1 MRPMRRLALLLLA
14 ALGLNAQTLHLEEV
28 QERRLANGV
37 RVLVVERRG
46 LSAFHATLVFRGGR
60 AEESPAMAGATDL
73 LARALYGSSWPED
86 LDAAKGA
93 GSLDA
98 LLREEEALLESLR
111 LERLR
116 QRKDPEGASQ
126 LPALGANLWTLHEA
140 VRARFSASPLA
151 DVYAAR
157 GGRQSATPGAD
168 ALLVEAELP
177 AADFEFW
184 CRTEAQRLAA
194 LQLSRFSEARAALV
208 AELRA
213 RGPQSLGLLQGAALP
228 GHPYGRDLADHLPAL
243 EAMRRSDL
251 QAWARL
257 ACRPDRLTLVLVGGL
272 GMDAVL
278 PLVER
283 HFGALPSPSAHGTAG
298 AAEDPLL
305 PEIPADLGD
314 RRIQASVGG
323 PARLLVGWRIPP
335 RPHRDHLALRLAGRL
350 LAGPSGRLVQ
360 RLVRQKL
367 LAQSAEVRMDV
378 PGGRLPGLLV
388 VELAPAEGHSL
399 AEVESALHTE
409 ILRLQQE
416 PIPAD
421 EWQRAL
427 TLIDVEMLRT
437 GDEPAA
443 LARGLGMAWVESGG
457 WRQAE
462 QEAQRLRNTG
472 PEIVQAA
479 ARVWLGPSH
488 RTTLWLQAGSDE
500 SQDPLEAETARVLK
514 ALAASR
520 IQDLAQ
526 REHMVSEGLR
536 QLRMLS
542 VEERRRTLKLLEA
555 QLAPEKR

>member
-1 MRPMRRLALLLLA
+1 MRRLALLLLA
-14 ALGLNAQTLHLEEV
+14 TLSLQAQAPHLAEV
-28 QERRLANGV
+28 QERRLANGL

-46 LSAFHATLVFRGGR
+46 LGAFHAALVFRGGQ

-73 LARALYGSSWPED
+73 LARALYGATWPED

-98 LLREEEALLESLR
+98 LLKEEEGLLESLR

-116 QRKDPEGASQ
+116 QRKDPAGASQ

-140 VRARFSASPLA
+140 VRARFSHSPLT

-157 GGRQSATPGAD
+157 GGRWAATAGAD
-168 ALLVEAELP
+168 ALLVETELP
-177 AADFEFW
+177 TADFEFW
-184 CRTEAQRLAA
+184 CRTEAQRLTV

-251 QAWARL
+251 QAWARQ
-257 ACRPDRLTLVLVGGL
+257 ACRPDRLTLVLVGGFSL
-272 GMDAVL
+272 ETAL
-278 PLVER
+278 PLLER
-283 HFGALPSPSAHGTAG
+283 HFGALPAG
-298 AAEDPLL
+298 PAIGGSEDPLL

-314 RRIQASVGG
+314 RRIQAALGG
-323 PARLLVGWRIPP
+323 GSGLLLVGWRIPP
-335 RPHRDHLALRLAGRL
+335 RPHRDHLALRLAARL
-350 LAGPSGRLVQ
+350 LGGGPSGRLAQ
-360 RLVRQKL
+360 RLVRQKA
-367 LAQSAEVRMDV
+367 LAQSVEVRMDL

-388 VELAPAEGHSL
+388 ISAVPAEGHSL
-399 AEVESALHTE
+399 AEVEGAVHTE

-421 EWQRAL
+421 DWQRAL
-427 TLIDVEMLRT
+427 TQIDVEQLRVQ
-437 GDEPAA
+437 DEPAA
-443 LARGLGMAWVESGG
+443 LAQALGLAWVEAGD

-462 QEAQRLRNTG
+462 QELQRLRNLG
-472 PEIVQAA
+472 PEAVQAA
-479 ARVWLGPSH
+479 ARVWLNPSH
-488 RTTLWLQAGSDE
+488 RTTLWLQGGTDE
-500 SQDPLEAETARVLK
+500 GQDPLEAETARVLK

-520 IQDLAQ
+520 IEDLAQ
-526 REHMVSEGLR
+526 REHLVSEGLR

-542 VEERRRTLKLLEA
+542 IEERRRTLKLLEA
-555 QLAPEKR
+555 QLTPGKR

>member
-1 MRPMRRLALLLLA
+1 MRRLALILLA

-28 QERRLANGV
+28 QERRLPNGV
-37 RVLVVERRG
+37 RLLVVERRG
-46 LSAFHATLVFRGGR
+46 LAAFHATLVFRGGR

-73 LARALYGSSWPED
+73 LARTLYGSTWPED
-86 LDAAKGA
+86 LDTAKGN

-98 LLREEEALLESLR
+98 LLKEEEGLLESLR

-116 QRKDPEGASQ
+116 QRKDPEAVSQ

-151 DVYAAR
+151 DVYTAR
-157 GGRQSATPGAD
+157 GGRQAATPGAD
-168 ALLVEAELP
+168 ALVVETELP
-177 AADFEFW
+177 ATDFEFW
-184 CRTEAQRLAA
+184 CRTEVQRLAT

-251 QAWARL
+251 QAWARTT
-257 ACRPDRLTLVLVGGL
+257 CRPDRLTLVVVGGL

-278 PLVER
+278 PAVQR
-283 HFGALPSPSAHGTAG
+283 HFGALPSPPAAA

-314 RRIQASVGG
+314 RRIQAAQGG
-323 PARLLVGWRIPP
+323 APRLLVGWRIPP
-335 RPHRDHLALRLAGRL
+335 RSHRDHLALRLAARL
-350 LAGPSGRLVQ
+350 LGGPSGRLVQ
-360 RLVRQKL
+360 RLVRQRL
-367 LAQSAEVRMDV
+367 MAQSAEVLMDV

-388 VELAPAEGHSL
+388 VDLVPAEGHSL
-399 AEVESALHTE
+399 AEVEGALHTE

-416 PIPAD
+416 SIPAD

-427 TLIDVEMLRT
+427 TQIDVEMLRT
-437 GDEPAA
+437 EDEPAA
-443 LARGLGMAWVESGG
+443 LARGLGMAWVEAGD

-462 QEAQRLRNTG
+462 QEAQRLRSTG
-472 PEIVQAA
+472 PEAVQAA
-479 ARVWLGPSH
+479 ARVWLAPSH
-488 RTTLWLQAGSDE
+488 RTTLWLQAGSEE

-526 REHMVSEGLR
+526 REHLVAEGLR